1 MSKKIKLKDGVYAIV
16 DESDYEEL
24 SKHKWTLKGDG
35 YAHRGT
41 PRPERKWILMH
52 RQIMQPLTSMQVDH
66 INGNRLDNRRCNLR
80 ICTLAE
86 NRMNTPK
93 QSRNTSGYKGV
104 SLHKQSGLWVAKIRH
119 DTVGYYKTKLEAA
132 IRYNELAPSY
142 FGEYAK
148 LNIIEETV

>member
-66 INGNRLDNRRCNLR
+66 INGNRLDNRKENLM
-80 ICTLAE
+80 IVNYSQSQI
-86 NRMNTPK
+86 NRKIGTNNK
-93 QSRNTSGYKGV
+93 SGYKGV
-104 SLHKQSGLWVAKIRH
+104 HKNNKSNKWFANIRIDGKIKYLGGFGDIKEAVRVR
-119 DTVGYYKTKLEAA
+119 DNAVKKYYGDFMRK
-132 IRYNELAPSY
+132 
-142 FGEYAK
+142 
-148 LNIIEETV
+148 